1 VSATGPGTVCGDA
14 LAPTPPLLRVRG
26 LRSEFQTDDGVVRA
40 VDGVSF
46 DVGRGQIVGVV
57 GESGCGKSVTAL
69 SILGLLPRPRGRIVA
84 GSIQLDGRE
93 LAGLPEREL
102 IQIRGARIAMIFQD
116 PMSSLNPYLSVGEQ
130 IAEAVELHL
139 GMSRRLAWQRAVDLL
154 ERVNIPDPARRA
166 ERFPHELSG
175 GMRQRAMIAMA
186 LSCEPALLIADE
198 PTTALDVTVQ
208 AQILSLL
215 LDLRDERGLSILLI
229 THDLGVIASSCD
241 HVLVMYAG
249 RVVEEAPARALFRKP
264 HHPYTRAL
272 LESVPRADAK
282 GRGPLAA
289 LDGLPPR
296 LDRGPFSAC
305 TFAPRCGFVRPSCHE
320 GEPELAPTD
329 SGRRRRCVLAPDE
342 LP

>member
-1 VSATGPGTVCGDA
+1 
-14 LAPTPPLLRVRG
+14 
-26 LRSEFQTDDGVVRA
+26 
-40 VDGVSF
+40 
-46 DVGRGQIVGVV
+46 
-57 GESGCGKSVTAL
+57 
-69 SILGLLPRPRGRIVA
+69 
-84 GSIQLDGRE
+84 
-93 LAGLPEREL
+93 
-102 IQIRGARIAMIFQD
+102 
-116 PMSSLNPYLSVGEQ
+116 
-130 IAEAVELHL
+130 
-139 GMSRRLAWQRAVDLL
+139 MSRRAAWQRAAELL

-186 LSCEPALLIADE
+186 LSCQPTLLIADE

-215 LDLRDERGLSILLI
+215 LELRDERGLSILLI
-229 THDLGVIASSCD
+229 THDLGVIASCCD

-249 RVVEEAPARALFRKP
+249 RVLEEAPARALFRKA

-272 LESVPRADAK
+272 LSSVPRADVK

-296 LDRGPFSAC
+296 LDGAPFSAC
-305 TFAPRCGFVRPSCHE
+305 SFAPRCELVRPRCHD
-320 GEPELAPTD
+320 GEPQLSPSD
-329 SGRRRRCVLAPDE
+329 SGRRRRCILAPDE